1 LPNTS
6 NDTPGTPAPDST
18 PAAPA
23 APANEV
29 QAPAQPAVASPAPA
43 VPAAAQTAQ
52 FEKSGDPGLDF
63 AIDYVAKLGVTPT
76 DPEYLAAQTGN
87 FDLLRVKLA
96 TMGDKAQ
103 GYEAVL
109 AVAEKAFKGLT
120 EQREAANK
128 ARTEL
133 IVGEVG
139 GQEQWNALRE
149 WVKTNA
155 DESERGDI
163 NAGLNGS
170 PLQAKMTVQY
180 LKGLF
185 AQASNTSNPPKTAV
199 NPHAGGTPPSG
210 DSGPLSPKD
219 YSAAVIALVA
229 QLGGK
234 PLESSP
240 EYENLKRRR
249 LAWAG

>member
-1 LPNTS
+1 V
-6 NDTPGTPAPDST
+6 
-18 PAAPA
+18 AAPA
-23 APANEV
+23 PAIPVAATPV
-29 QAPAQPAVASPAPA
+29 Q
-43 VPAAAQTAQ
+43 
-52 FEKSGDPGLDF
+52 FDKSGDPGLDF
-63 AIDYVAKLGVTPT
+63 AIDYVAKLGVLPT
-76 DPEYLAAQTGN
+76 DPEYLAAASGN

-109 AVAEKAFKGLT
+109 AVAEKSFKGLT

-133 IVGEVG
+133 IVGELG
-139 GQEQWNALRE
+139 SPAAWAALRE
-149 WVKTNA
+149 WVKSNA
-155 DESERGDI
+155 DEAERADI

-180 LKGLF
+180 LKGLH
-185 AQASNTSNPPKTAV
+185 AQAVNASNPPKSAV
-199 NPHAGGTPPSG
+199 DTHAGATPPSG
-210 DSGPLSPKD
+210 DSGPLSPKE
-219 YSAAVIALVA
+219 YASAVVALGA
-229 QLGGK
+229 RLGGK